1 MHRPRLFAA
10 GLILSIAVP
19 LGAQNAGSIEI
30 GGFGQFTRLDEAW
43 HLSSGPRGAGARFGV
58 FLHPRVELEGD
69 ASFASFSNQT
79 PRPGGS
85 TTGQTFA
92 ARLNF
97 NIPVGMHQLL
107 IGTGAGG
114 QRFDNVSDFS
124 VSPGVGVRFMLGPV
138 VALRFDA
145 LVEWV
150 ENRTAPTFQFPST
163 PGANVEAARSTNLE
177 IRAGLSFL
185 TGMKRVP
192 PAPPPTVVTQV
203 QPEPRPTVE
212 PQPERRETPPPV
224 RENRD
229 SLAAVNRARETL
241 TARVLF
247 EFDRSELR
255 ADQAAILDAKIPVM
269 RANPPVRIR
278 IVGNADERGSDE
290 YNMAL
295 GMRRAEA
302 AKKYLVD
309 HGIEASR
316 IDIASVG
323 EERPLCSEQN
333 ESCWAQNRR
342 DEFVIVAGG
351 DSLVAPR

>member
-1 MHRPRLFAA
+1 MHRQRLFAA

-19 LGAQNAGSIEI
+19 LGAQSAGSIEI

-43 HLSSGPRGAGARFGV
+43 HLSSGPRGAGGRFGV

-69 ASFASFSNQT
+69 VSVASFSNQT
-79 PRPGGS
+79 PRPGGNTS
-85 TTGQTFA
+85 GQTFA
-92 ARLNF
+92 GRLTF
-97 NIPVGMHQLL
+97 NIPAGVHQLL
-107 IGTGAGG
+107 IGSGVGA
-114 QRFDNVSDFS
+114 QRFDGVSDFS

-138 VALRFDA
+138 VALRFDG

-150 ENRTAPTFQFPST
+150 ENRTAPTFQFPNT

-203 QPEPRPTVE
+203 QPEPRATVE

-224 RENRD
+224 RDNRD
-229 SLAAVNRARETL
+229 SLAAVNRAREAL

-255 ADQAAILDAKIPVM
+255 ADQVAILDAKIPVM
-269 RANPPVRIR
+269 RANPGVRIR
-278 IVGNADERGSDE
+278 VVGNADERGSDE

-309 HGIEASR
+309 HGVEAAR

-323 EERPLCSEQN
+323 EERPICSEQN
-333 ESCWAQNRR
+333 ESCWSQNRR